1 MSAIKLEV
9 NGDTEKLMKQL
20 KKLQHIDK
28 KGISTAMAEA
38 LRESTV
44 SRFEAEQT
52 PDGGQWK
59 KSIRASSGGKTL
71 TQTARLKNS
80 IHAKAEEEG
89 FAVGTNTIYAA
100 THQFG
105 AQRTIRAKSGGMLK
119 FKVNGVWRQAKEV
132 TINVPARPFLG
143 MSDQDQQEIQGILE
157 YAMAE

>member
-44 SRFEAEQT
+44 SRIEAEQP

-59 KSIRASSGGKTL
+59 KSIRASSGGKTR
-71 TQTARLKNS
+71 TQPARLFIS
-80 IHAKAEEEG
+80 FHA
-89 FAVGTNTIYAA
+89 
-100 THQFG
+100 
-105 AQRTIRAKSGGMLK
+105 
-119 FKVNGVWRQAKEV
+119 
-132 TINVPARPFLG
+132 
-143 MSDQDQQEIQGILE
+143 
-157 YAMAE
+157 